1 MRCGARLNGDNPPV
15 RWTTL
20 RGHLLTCVAVL
31 VSAGMATCDE
41 HAWASVGVTV
51 VEGTV
56 TRVWVCER
64 CLAWTRESLT
74 PDAEVPW
81 DETVIAD
88 H

>member
-1 MRCGARLNGDNPPV
+1 
-15 RWTTL
+15 
-20 RGHLLTCVAVL
+20 
-31 VSAGMATCDE
+31 MATCDE

-64 CLAWTRESLT
+64 CLAWTRESLD

-81 DETVIAD
+81 GETVIAD
-88 H
+88 G